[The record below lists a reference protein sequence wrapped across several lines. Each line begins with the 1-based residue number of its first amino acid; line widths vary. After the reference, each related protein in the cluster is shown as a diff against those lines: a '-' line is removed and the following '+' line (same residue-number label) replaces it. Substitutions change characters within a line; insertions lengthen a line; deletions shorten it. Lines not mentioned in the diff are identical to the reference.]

1 MKLTMIKKQVEVV
14 FEDGTKME
22 GAFFLSPSSAHH
34 WGTESLE
41 ELLNGDRKFLPMEL
55 GPEQVVLISKSSIS
69 RVSANEKDEGVSLR
83 GTTKIPAEVVF
94 RSGETIDGIVYQD
107 LPMTH
112 SRLSDYLNR
121 SEAFFHIEVD
131 SRDCFVAAAF
141 VRLITSVTDAVHA
154 PSPEPSHP

>member
-1 MKLTMIKKQVEVV
+1 MKLKMIKKQVEVV
-14 FEDGTKME
+14 FEDGTKLE

-55 GPEQVVLISKSSIS
+55 GPDQVVLISKNAVM
-69 RVSANEKDEGVSLR
+69 RVSAKEKDAEVIPR
-83 GTTKIPAEVVF
+83 GSTKIPAEVVF
-94 RSGETIDGIVYQD
+94 RSGETVDGIVYQD

-121 SEAFFHIEVD
+121 SEAFFYIEVD
-131 SRDCFVAAAF
+131 ARDCFVASAF
-141 VRLITSVTDAVHA
+141 VRLITSVTDVMHA